1 MRPNFGGALWNT
13 TWGRTF
19 CGAIRVKRYT
29 GSSITAEPDVNNS
42 LSSFVITATNRIAAF
57 STRAVR
63 GAAATAS
70 AAAAVLTAS
79 IVLSA
84 AIALWATI
92 VLSSPASAERRVAL
106 VVGNAQ
112 YKNPG
117 LVLTN
122 PRRDAQD
129 VAAALRGLGFEV
141 ILTLDA
147 SKRDFDLAMTKFA
160 RAAIDADAAL
170 FYYAGHALQS
180 QGQNYLMPTDA
191 ELEDEISVRYQ
202 TVWLDDVRAG
212 LDHARGVKIMIL
224 DACRNNPLADMLPRR
239 AAAAQNVGRTR
250 GLARIDNPQGT
261 VVIYATA
268 PDQVAAEGTGRNS
281 PFTAALLNR
290 LEEAGVEIGT
300 MFRRVAADVSE
311 RTGGRQHPELTMSL
325 TDDYYLN
332 QNDRP
337 AWERVKDSSD
347 PAALRDFIN
356 RFASST
362 RASDARYR
370 LTILERDLRLR
381 QDSAHGR
388 EKPAEAPGAEAR
400 RIAPPGTETAK
411 TEGEGERQKQRLS
424 LVPPAARPPPNGE
437 EACRRDQDRL
447 ARLRTAPEAFEAARF
462 ARELAC
468 EKLRPQLQRLL
479 ESIPGGDEAY
489 QEGGP
494 GPAGD
499 AGKAGRTPA
508 AVAQDAA
515 LTPEQ
520 LCKRDQERLA
530 RLRVTQVAQ
539 DVIRFERELGCE
551 RLRTQVLRLRESLGA
566 N

>member
-1 MRPNFGGALWNT
+1 M
-13 TWGRTF
+13 
-19 CGAIRVKRYT
+19 
-29 GSSITAEPDVNNS
+29 NNS
-42 LSSFVITATNRIAAF
+42 LSSIVITATNRIAAF

-63 GAAATAS
+63 GAAATAP
-70 AAAAVLTAS
+70 AAAAVVTAS

-84 AIALWATI
+84 AIALWATV
-92 VLSSPASAERRVAL
+92 VLSGPASAERRVAL

-141 ILTLDA
+141 TLTLDA

-191 ELEDEISVRYQ
+191 ELEDEISLRYQ

-290 LEEAGVEIGT
+290 LGEAGVEIGT

-362 RASDARYR
+362 RASDARNR

-381 QDSAHGR
+381 QDSTSGR
-388 EKPAEAPGAEAR
+388 ETPAEAPDTEAR
-400 RIAPPGTETAK
+400 PIAPPTTGTEK
-411 TEGEGERQKQRLS
+411 SEGEGEQQKQRLG
-424 LVPPAARPPPNGE
+424 LMPPAARPPSNGE

-447 ARLRTAPEAFEAARF
+447 ARLRAAPEAFEAARF
-462 ARELAC
+462 ARELDC

-489 QEGGP
+489 QTQQEGGQ

-508 AVAQDAA
+508 VAQDPA
-515 LTPEQ
+515 LTQEQ

-551 RLRTQVLRLRESLGA
+551 RLRTQVLRLRESLSA